1 MKDRIQIDGVWYVRE
16 TEPEPETEFL
26 DVKIHTSLSAHYENE
41 DYSWEAIRT
50 YKDDNET
57 FYEGF
62 DIKFTDKN
70 TKPWKEEYWDNST
83 WFQSV
88 YENDLDSI
96 KETLEEMNENGIKH
110 FRSFLNE
117 LNKLGW
123 F

>member
-16 TEPEPETEFL
+16 TEPQPEFL
-26 DVKIHTSLSAHYENE
+26 DVKIHTSLSVHCEND
-41 DYSWEAIRT
+41 DYVWEAIRT

-62 DIKFTDKN
+62 DIKFTNKN
-70 TKPWKEEYWDNST
+70 IIQPLEEEYWDNMK
-83 WFQSV
+83 WIKGV
-88 YENDLDSI
+88 YENNPDSI
-96 KETLEEMNENGIKH
+96 KEALEEMNENGIKH

>member
-16 TEPEPETEFL
+16 TEPQPEFL
-26 DVKIHTSLSAHYENE
+26 DVKIHTSLSTHYENE

-57 FYEGF
+57 FYDGF
-62 DIKFTDKN
+62 DIKFTNKN
-70 TKPWKEEYWDNST
+70 IKPWKDDYWDNMK
-83 WFQSV
+83 WIKGV
-88 YENDLDSI
+88 YENNPDSI
-96 KETLEEMNENGIKH
+96 KEALEEMNENGIKH

-117 LNKLGW
+117 LKKTGW